1 MSVAAEKI
9 ILDNDTLLNPMQ
21 TDGFEFVEFASPKKG
36 EDLAK
41 TFLDMGFKQVAKHRS
56 KEVYLYRQ
64 GEINFI
70 INNES
75 NSFAESFANEHGPS
89 ACAMAIRVKDAEFAL
104 NRAVSLGA
112 KSYVSGVQPGELKI
126 PAIYGVGG
134 SLIYFVDR
142 YQSNTIY
149 DNDFVFV
156 ADSDLAHEGNG
167 LKLIDHLTNN
177 VYKGSMDTWVNFYQ
191 KIFNFREI
199 RYFQING
206 KKTGL
211 LSRAMT
217 SPCNKI
223 RIPINEPTEDASQI
237 AEYLREYKGEGIQHI
252 ALTSKN
258 IVSSIAAIKENGIR
272 FLKIT
277 PTYYQVIKERFPQ
290 LNINWEAIEKYNVL
304 IDGEIDGKSTQMLY
318 QIFTETVIG
327 PIFFELIQREGHEGF
342 GEGNFSA
349 LFESMERDQ
358 MERGVL

>member
-1 MSVAAEKI
+1 MSVVAEKI
-9 ILDNDTLLNPMQ
+9 ILDNDSVLNPMQ

-36 EDLAK
+36 EDLEK
-41 TFLDMGFKQVAKHRS
+41 TFIDMGFKKVAKHRS

-64 GEINFI
+64 GEVNFI

-75 NSFAESFANEHGPS
+75 NSFAENFANAHGPS

-104 NRAVSLGA
+104 NRAISLGA
-112 KSYVSGVQPGELKI
+112 KPYVSNVRPGELKI

-142 YQSNTIY
+142 YQNSTIY
-149 DNDFVFV
+149 DNDFVFLT
-156 ADSDLAHEGNG
+156 SSNLEHEGNG

-177 VYKGSMDTWVNFYQ
+177 VYKGEMSVWVDFYQ
-191 KIFNFREI
+191 KLFNFREI

-252 ALTSKN
+252 ALTTNN
-258 IVSSIAAIKENGIR
+258 IISSIAAIQENGIK

-290 LNINWEAIEKYNVL
+290 LNVNWDAIENYNVL
-304 IDGEIDGKSTQMLY
+304 IDGEIDGQSTQMLY

-327 PIFFELIQREGHEGF
+327 PIFFELIQREGHQGF

-358 MERGVL
+358 MERGII

>member
-1 MSVAAEKI
+1 M
-9 ILDNDTLLNPMQ
+9 D
-21 TDGFEFVEFASPKKG
+21 
-36 EDLAK
+36 K
-41 TFLDMGFKQVAKHRS
+41 TFQQMGFKQVAKHRS
-56 KEVYLYRQ
+56 KEVFLYRQ
-64 GEINFI
+64 GDINFI
-70 INNES
+70 INNEK
-75 NSFAESFANEHGPS
+75 NSFAENFANAHGPS
-89 ACAMAIRVKDAEFAL
+89 ACAMAIRVKDAELAF

-112 KSYVSGVQPGELKI
+112 KPHAAKVGPGELNI
-126 PAIYGVGG
+126 PAIYGVGD

-142 YQSNTIY
+142 YQNSTIY
-149 DNDFVFV
+149 DNDFIFHD
-156 ADSDLAHEGNG
+156 DSKTNNIGNG
-167 LKLIDHLTNN
+167 LHYIDHLTNN
-177 VYKGSMDTWVNFYQ
+177 VYKGEMDTWANFYQ

-199 RYFQING
+199 RYFEING
-206 KKTGL
+206 KRTGL

-237 AEYLREYKGEGIQHI
+237 AEYLREYNGQGIQHI
-252 ALTSKN
+252 ALTTKD
-258 IVSSIAAIKENGIR
+258 IVSSIDNIKENGVK

-290 LNINWEAIEKYNVL
+290 LNIKWDAIEKYNVL

-358 MERGVL
+358 MARGVL